1 MKPAIISL
9 ILLFLLPNTYEVFM
23 QKGDELHK
31 KFDNK
36 NAAVQY
42 EKAYSLAPDDYQVL
56 LKLSIVY
63 NDLGEEYVELSR
75 RNEENNYREEAK
87 KYIDKAIHYA
97 ELFQKKYPDSADV
110 YTYLALSYGN
120 IAMFRG
126 SKEKIKLA
134 HSIKNNAEKSLQ
146 MDADNYIAY
155 IILGIYNREIGNLS
169 FFEKLFA
176 NTFFGEVPEGSFEE
190 SIKMFN
196 KALQLK
202 PSTIVPTYGLA
213 KTYRYMGDEEKE
225 KELLKKVLT
234 YKVQNFRDK
243 FAIEKSKRRLKNL

>member
-1 MKPAIISL
+1 MKLTIFYLVLLL
-9 ILLFLLPNTYEVFM
+9 IFPNEFETYLK
-23 QKGDELHK
+23 KGDELHK

-36 NAAVQY
+36 NAAIQY
-42 EKAYSLAPDDYQVL
+42 EKAYDLAPDNYYVL
-56 LKLSIVY
+56 LNITEVY

-75 RNEENNYREEAK
+75 RSEVNHFRDEAK
-87 KYIDKAIHYA
+87 NYIDKAIHFA
-97 ELFQKKYPDSADV
+97 ELFQKKFPDSADA

-134 HSIKNNAEKSLQ
+134 HQVKNNAEKSLQ
-146 MDADNYIAY
+146 MDPDNYISY

-169 FFEKLFA
+169 FFERIFA
-176 NTFFGEVPEGSFEE
+176 NTFFGDVPEGSFEE

-196 KALQLK
+196 KALQLM
-202 PSTIVPTYGLA
+202 PQTIVPAYGLA
-213 KTYRYMGDEEKE
+213 KTYRYMSEDEKE
-225 KELLKKVLT
+225 KELLQKILK

-243 FAIEKSKRRLKNL
+243 FAIEKAKRRLENL